1 MLDLT
6 TPIDSLARLLCT
18 KQPQAK
24 WTRLLFLIAFAST
37 FGTSVP
43 VGYNIGVINA
53 PAVHVRAW
61 CNQTVYERYGVE
73 LSSGQLEVLWST
85 IVSIFLVGGAVGS
98 LGGAW
103 IADRLGRCVQIGRSI
118 SQPTIVTLPLSTI
131 HSKGAMLTCSG
142 LFLAGALFF
151 FFCRMAGSVEM
162 LLIGRLLVG
171 LASGLTTSTVPMY
184 LAELAP
190 LAFRGTLGVL
200 CSMGVTGG
208 VVVGQIGS
216 LQEVFGTAELWH
228 VAFAV
233 FGVLVAVCLLPYPWF
248 PESPKFLYIVAKN
261 ADGAKKELLL
271 LRNDRADL
279 VAEEMALMRTEATTQ
294 TEKRSLLSVLRDP
307 ALLLPVVLVCA
318 LQGGQQLSGI
328 NAVRNCL

>member
-1 MLDLT
+1 
-6 TPIDSLARLLCT
+6 
-18 KQPQAK
+18 
-24 WTRLLFLIAFAST
+24 
-37 FGTSVP
+37 
-43 VGYNIGVINA
+43 
-53 PAVHVRAW
+53 
-61 CNQTVYERYGVE
+61 
-73 LSSGQLEVLWST
+73 
-85 IVSIFLVGGAVGS
+85 
-98 LGGAW
+98 
-103 IADRLGRCVQIGRSI
+103 
-118 SQPTIVTLPLSTI
+118 
-131 HSKGAMLTCSG
+131 MLTCG
-142 LFLAGALFF
+142 ALFLAGALFF

-216 LQEVFGTAELWH
+216 LQEVFGTADMWH
-228 VAFAV
+228 VAFSV
-233 FGVLVAVCLLPYPWF
+233 FGLLVVLCLLPYPWF

-261 ADGAKKELLL
+261 EDGARSELQQ
-271 LRNDRADL
+271 LRNGRDDL
-279 VAEEMALMRTEATTQ
+279 VAEEMALMRNEATSQ
-294 TEKRSLLSVLRDP
+294 SEKRSLWSVVRDP

-328 NAVRNCL
+328 NAVGFRMSIFVHATK